1 MFSIYGS
8 LVSRIKY
15 TEVSDV
21 DIGGDGDEEK
31 DLQAKSIHNED
42 DDFHRNFPPPPAS
55 NPKGDYDLMRV
66 CRAAYQEIT
75 RCWNFY
81 RPQVPAR
88 MILDNS
94 HDNALRVKKLS
105 SIDIDASSDLVI
117 VERWCHG
124 SDRVSGIQGAGNYW
138 PRGTSMMYD
147 GLRGI
152 QRVVIPVGKNLS
164 FTDHS
169 RYLACV
175 KAAFPDIETTYFCVQ
190 PAQLV
195 RYKWSHI
202 EMPAFLVTQPWPGNE
217 VFRARGRIFYENS
230 PTRDRMEA
238 ARQSS
243 STLFT
248 PFTPVASRA
257 IMISTPPPRSLR
269 DKCLE
274 LQQKVEAFIAEEAET
289 QTLRDLQDQV
299 RKSIEVVDEALQ
311 KYRPEQISL
320 SYNGGKDCLVLLIL
334 LLARMGRH
342 YYSTSD
348 TTNGTSELT
357 PPEKL
362 QCVYIVA
369 AHPFPEV
376 DTFVEASSEEYGLEV
391 ARYVLPMK
399 KGLEIYLEER
409 PSIKAVFVGTRR
421 TDPHGENLTFFD
433 PTDAGWP
440 SFMRIHPVIDW
451 HYVQI
456 WAFIRHL
463 GIEYCPLYDQGYTSL
478 GGIKDTHPNPHLKK
492 QGQNGQG
499 FRPAYELTQD
509 DEERLGRDS

>member
-1 MFSIYGS
+1 
-8 LVSRIKY
+8 
-15 TEVSDV
+15 
-21 DIGGDGDEEK
+21 
-31 DLQAKSIHNED
+31 
-42 DDFHRNFPPPPAS
+42 
-55 NPKGDYDLMRV
+55 
-66 CRAAYQEIT
+66 
-75 RCWNFY
+75 
-81 RPQVPAR
+81 
-88 MILDNS
+88 
-94 HDNALRVKKLS
+94 
-105 SIDIDASSDLVI
+105 
-117 VERWCHG
+117 
-124 SDRVSGIQGAGNYW
+124 
-138 PRGTSMMYD
+138 
-147 GLRGI
+147 
-152 QRVVIPVGKNLS
+152 
-164 FTDHS
+164 
-169 RYLACV
+169 
-175 KAAFPDIETTYFCVQ
+175 
-190 PAQLV
+190 
-195 RYKWSHI
+195 
-202 EMPAFLVTQPWPGNE
+202 
-217 VFRARGRIFYENS
+217 
-230 PTRDRMEA
+230 
-238 ARQSS
+238 
-243 STLFT
+243 
-248 PFTPVASRA
+248 
-257 IMISTPPPRSLR
+257 MISTPPPRSLR

-289 QTLRDLQDQV
+289 QTLRDVQDQV

-320 SYNGGKDCLVLLIL
+320 SYNGGKDCLVLLII

-376 DTFVEASSEEYGLEV
+376 DTFVETSSEEYGLEV

>member
-1 MFSIYGS
+1 
-8 LVSRIKY
+8 
-15 TEVSDV
+15 
-21 DIGGDGDEEK
+21 
-31 DLQAKSIHNED
+31 
-42 DDFHRNFPPPPAS
+42 
-55 NPKGDYDLMRV
+55 
-66 CRAAYQEIT
+66 
-75 RCWNFY
+75 
-81 RPQVPAR
+81 
-88 MILDNS
+88 
-94 HDNALRVKKLS
+94 
-105 SIDIDASSDLVI
+105 
-117 VERWCHG
+117 
-124 SDRVSGIQGAGNYW
+124 
-138 PRGTSMMYD
+138 
-147 GLRGI
+147 
-152 QRVVIPVGKNLS
+152 
-164 FTDHS
+164 
-169 RYLACV
+169 
-175 KAAFPDIETTYFCVQ
+175 
-190 PAQLV
+190 
-195 RYKWSHI
+195 
-202 EMPAFLVTQPWPGNE
+202 
-217 VFRARGRIFYENS
+217 
-230 PTRDRMEA
+230 
-238 ARQSS
+238 
-243 STLFT
+243 
-248 PFTPVASRA
+248 
-257 IMISTPPPRSLR
+257 MISTPPPRSLR

-274 LQQKVEAFIAEEAET
+274 LQQQVEAFIAEEADT
-289 QTLRDLQDQV
+289 QTLRDVQNQV

-376 DTFVEASSEEYGLEV
+376 DTFVETSSEQYGLEV

-451 HYVQI
+451 HYGTTSSLAFDSIFASYSEQLLTCLLTVQI

-492 QGQNGQG
+492 QGQNGEG